1 MKGKKKITIPRL
13 HAESAAKGDENGTD
27 CADYYHYFAGWSL
40 PNLAT

>member
-1 MKGKKKITIPRL
+1 MKGKNNNPTQL
-13 HAESAAKGDENGTD
+13 HTESVAKGDENGTD